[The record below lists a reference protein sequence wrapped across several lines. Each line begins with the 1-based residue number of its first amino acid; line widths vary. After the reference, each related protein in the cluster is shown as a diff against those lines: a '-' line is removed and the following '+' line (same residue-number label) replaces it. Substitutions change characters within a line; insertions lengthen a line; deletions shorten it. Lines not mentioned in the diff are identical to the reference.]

1 MQAVADANEN
11 TIVAV
16 NTVGAIITEAW
27 IEHPNGKLMQC
38 HFLPAFLTPMAVKA
52 VVWSGLPGQEAG
64 SSVADILYGAY
75 NPRYA
80 LI

>member
-1 MQAVADANEN
+1 M
-11 TIVAV
+11 

-27 IEHPNGKLMQC
+27 IEHPNGKPMQR
-38 HFLPAFLTPMAVKA
+38 HLLPDILTPTAVKA

-64 SSVADILYGAY
+64 NSVADILYGAY

-80 LI
+80 SMQGSDRLL